1 MRDNDL
7 FAELS
12 RRLSALM
19 PAAETMRDE
28 MRTKIEQTL
37 KNGLQDLDVLSREE
51 FEAQARALVRAQEH
65 VLALEARIQALE
77 TRLDALSSAGLSS
90 PGLSSPGESAD
101 EA

>member
-1 MRDNDL
+1 MRENDL

-19 PAAETMRDE
+19 PAAENMRDE
-28 MRTKIEQTL
+28 LRTKIEQTL

-51 FEAQARALVRAQEH
+51 FEAQARALERAQER
-65 VLALEARIQALE
+65 VLDLEARIQALE
-77 TRLDALSSAGLSS
+77 ERLDALSS

-101 EA
+101 QA